1 MRAFTRRRGRYVA
14 HMDPTERQILAR
26 VVADTAALL
35 GDPPGMS
42 REQAPP
48 HATDAETPEGG
59 ELADGPALT
68 SDTDA
73 AAAAGD
79 SEGDSA
85 APDDTLAGS
94 GDPGDRSD
102 PEDLDDAD
110 DPDGAD
116 HIRAHLEQLDQDIPP
131 PTDPALARLLPDAS
145 RDDPELAGEFRRL
158 TEQDL
163 RDEKVQRLHMVWA
176 ALQAPGSKLTID
188 PAQAMDWAAA
198 LTDVRLVLSERL
210 GIRTDED
217 AEDVYALAA
226 VTRQGELSTEE
237 ELRLAMA
244 SVYSAF
250 TWLQE
255 SLVQVMLPTVE
266 D

>member
-14 HMDPTERQILAR
+14 HIDSTEREILAR

-35 GDPPGMS
+35 GEPPGMS
-42 REQAPP
+42 REEAASTEP
-48 HATDAETPEGG
+48 AAENPDE
-59 ELADGPALT
+59 
-68 SDTDA
+68 A
-73 AAAAGD
+73 AAPQSEAEAA
-79 SEGDSA
+79 
-85 APDDTLAGS
+85 DDEQHT
-94 GDPGDRSD
+94 
-102 PEDLDDAD
+102 EDL
-110 DPDGAD
+110 
-116 HIRAHLEQLDQDIPP
+116 RAHLERLDEDVPA

-145 RDDPELAGEFRRL
+145 PDDADLSAEFRRL
-158 TEQDL
+158 TQAEL
-163 RDEKVQRLHMVWA
+163 RDEKIQRLHMVWA
-176 ALQAPGSKLTID
+176 ALRAPGSKLNID
-188 PAQAMDWAAA
+188 PDQAMDWAAA

-217 AEDVYALAA
+217 AEDIYALAA
-226 VTRQGELSTEE
+226 VPRTEDPSPEE

-255 SLVQVMLPTVE
+255 SLVQVMLPTVG